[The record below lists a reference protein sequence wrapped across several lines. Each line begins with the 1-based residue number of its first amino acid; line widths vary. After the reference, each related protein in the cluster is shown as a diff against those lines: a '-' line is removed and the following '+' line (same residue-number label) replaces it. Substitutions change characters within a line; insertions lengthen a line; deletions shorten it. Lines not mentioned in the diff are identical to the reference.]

1 MGCFYVIKKYNDPMN
16 IGSIRSKLVLLLGDV
31 SILLG
36 SLFLAVVIR
45 YQVIPIKETF
55 IVLVQSFIPVIVAW
69 LVVFYIAGLYDR
81 FAFDFK
87 KRVFAIVVRAQIANG
102 ILAVLYFYI
111 LDTAVNPKTILFIY
125 VLLASVFVMLW
136 RVFAFP
142 LFYRPTR
149 VKAVLICA
157 GSALQEMAHALNDKK
172 YGIQLVRTHDL
183 VAESL
188 TSINLRNEIEQQGVE
203 MVIFDYQHPHAQEM
217 IENLYPLIFKGVRF
231 VQFEE
236 LYEMVFSRVSIN
248 HLSPEWFSQNTYSKN
263 TLSYIVAKRIM
274 DCLIAVPLLIAT
286 GIFFPLVMA
295 AIKWDSAGD
304 AFIYQERIGKNG
316 TRIRIPKFRSMTVND
331 QGVWVNTA
339 GDARITRV
347 GSFLRK
353 SRIDELPQLW
363 SVIKGDLSL
372 VGPRPDIIGLGTE
385 LEKTV
390 PFYTVR
396 NLVVPGL
403 SGWAQISQDL
413 PPQSLEETIIR
424 LSYDLYYVKH
434 RSLLLDLEIALKTVR
449 ILLSRMGA

>member
-1 MGCFYVIKKYNDPMN
+1 MN
-16 IGSIRSKLVLLLGDV
+16 IGSMRGKMALVLGDV
-31 SILLG
+31 GILLG
-36 SLFLAVVIR
+36 SLLLALIIR
-45 YQVIPIKETF
+45 YQVIPTGAEIF
-55 IVLVQSFIPVIVAW
+55 VLIQSFAPVIMVW
-69 LVVFYIAGLYDR
+69 LIILYIAGLYDR

-87 KRVFAIVVRAQIANG
+87 KRVFSILTRAQIANG
-102 ILAVLYFYI
+102 IVAVLYFYI

-125 VLLASVFVMLW
+125 VVLASFFILLW

-142 LFYRPTR
+142 MLYRPSR
-149 VKAVLICA
+149 IKAVLICA
-157 GSALQEMAHALNDKK
+157 GKPLQEMAQALTDKK

-183 VAESL
+183 VIETITSL
-188 TSINLRNEIEQQGVE
+188 DLRHEIEQQGIE

-217 IENLYPLIFKGVRF
+217 IENLYPLIFKGVGF

-236 LYEMVFSRVSIN
+236 LYEMVFSRISID

-263 TLSYIVAKRIM
+263 TMAYMVAKRIM
-274 DCLIAVPLLIAT
+274 DCVIAVPLLIVT
-286 GIFFPLVMA
+286 GIFFPIIVAL
-295 AIKWDSAGD
+295 IKWDSAGD

-316 TRIRIPKFRSMTVND
+316 NRIRIPKFRSMTVND

-372 VGPRPDIIGLGTE
+372 VGPRPDIIGLGIE

-413 PPQSLEETIIR
+413 PPQSLEETIVR

-434 RSLLLDLEIALKTVR
+434 RSVLLDLEIALKTVR

>member
-1 MGCFYVIKKYNDPMN
+1 MN
-16 IGSIRSKLVLLLGDV
+16 IGSIRGKMVLVLGDIV
-31 SILLG
+31 ILLG
-36 SLFLAVVIR
+36 SLFLALVIR
-45 YQVIPIKETF
+45 YQVIPTSGIF
-55 IVLVQSFIPVIVAW
+55 LVLIQSFTPIITIW
-69 LVVFYIAGLYDR
+69 MIVFYIAGLYDR

-87 KRVFAIVVRAQIANG
+87 KRVFSILVRAQIANG
-102 ILAVLYFYI
+102 IIAVLYFYI

-125 VLLASVFVMLW
+125 AVLATVVILIW
-136 RVFAFP
+136 RIFAFP
-142 LFYRPTR
+142 LLYRPTR
-149 VKAVLICA
+149 IKAVLICA
-157 GSALQEMAHALNDKK
+157 GEPLREMAQALADKK
-172 YGIQLVRTHDL
+172 YGIHLVRTHDL
-183 VAESL
+183 MNESV
-188 TSINLRNEIEQQGVE
+188 TAIDLRSEIEQQAIE

-217 IENLYPLIFKGVRF
+217 IENLYPLIFKGVGF

-236 LYEMVFSRVSIN
+236 LYEMVFSRISIS

-263 TLSYIVAKRIM
+263 TMAYIVAKRIM
-274 DCLIAVPLLIAT
+274 DCIIAVPLLIIT
-286 GIFFPLVMA
+286 GIFFPIIITL
-295 AIKWDSAGD
+295 IKWDSAGD

-339 GDARITRV
+339 GDTRITRV

-372 VGPRPDIIGLGTE
+372 VGPRPDIIGLGIE

-413 PPQSLEETIIR
+413 PPQSLEETIMR

>member
-1 MGCFYVIKKYNDPMN
+1 MN
-16 IGSIRSKLVLLLGDV
+16 IRSVRGKTLLLLGDV
-31 SILLG
+31 GILLA
-36 SLFLAVVIR
+36 SLFFALSIR
-45 YQVIPIKETF
+45 YQVIPSWNSF
-55 IVLVQSFIPVIVAW
+55 AVLIQSFLFVGIAW
-69 LVVFYIAGLYDR
+69 IVVFYIAGLYDR

-87 KRVFAIVVRAQIANG
+87 KRIFSILVRAQIANG
-102 ILAVLYFYI
+102 IIAVLYFYI
-111 LDTAVNPKTILFIY
+111 LDTAVNPKTILFVY
-125 VLLASVFVMLW
+125 VVLASLFILLW
-136 RVFAFP
+136 RIIAFP
-142 LFYRPTR
+142 ILYRPTR
-149 VKAVLICA
+149 IKAVLICA
-157 GSALQEMAHALNDKK
+157 GKPLHEMAEALADKK
-172 YGIQLVRTHDL
+172 YGIHLIRTHDL
-183 VAESL
+183 AHESVDSL
-188 TSINLRNEIEQQGVE
+188 NLRNEIEQQGIE
-203 MVIFDYQHPHAQEM
+203 MVIFDYQHPHAQDM
-217 IENLYPLIFKGVRF
+217 IEKLYPLIFKGVGF
-231 VQFEE
+231 VQFED
-236 LYEMVFSRVSIN
+236 LYEMVFSRVSID

-263 TLSYIVAKRIM
+263 TMAYIVTKRIM
-274 DCLIAVPLLIAT
+274 DCIIAVPLLFVT
-286 GIFFPLVMA
+286 GIFFPIVIA
-295 AIKWDSAGD
+295 CIKWDSKGD

-316 TRIRIPKFRSMTVND
+316 NRIRIPKFRSMTVND

-347 GSFLRK
+347 GAFLRK

-413 PPQSLEETIIR
+413 PPQSLEETIVR

-434 RSLLLDLEIALKTVR
+434 RSLLLDIEVALKTVR